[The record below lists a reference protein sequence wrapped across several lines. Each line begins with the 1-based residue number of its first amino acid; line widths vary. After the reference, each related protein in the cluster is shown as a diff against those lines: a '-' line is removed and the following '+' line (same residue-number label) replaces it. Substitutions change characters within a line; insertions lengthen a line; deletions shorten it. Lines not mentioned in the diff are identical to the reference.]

1 MQYVGKAA
9 QKLNAR
15 FNGSR
20 TVFKHPDK
28 YVFVK
33 TFLGISAEV
42 APKVLLLISKYYKS

>member
-15 FNGSR
+15 FNGWR

-28 YVFVK
+28 YAFVK
-33 TFLGISAEV
+33 TFLGISLEV
-42 APKVLLLISKYYKS
+42 TVEVTCFF